1 MDFVALLDF
10 FSLSCP
16 KKIQISAKKKKK
28 KPKKPKK
35 PAILK
40 SEPTFVNISASCW
53 GEEELDD
60 VFYVGKDVGNSAVW
74 S

>member
-10 FSLSCP
+10 FLFLCP
-16 KKIQISAKKKKK
+16 KKIQIPAEKKA
-28 KPKKPKK
+28 
-35 PAILK
+35 AILK

-53 GEEELDD
+53 GEEEPDD
-60 VFYVGKDVGNSAVW
+60 VFYVGKEVGNSAVW

>member
-16 KKIQISAKKKKK
+16 KKNYKSLQKKKKK
-28 KPKKPKK
+28 EPKK

-40 SEPTFVNISASCW
+40 SEPTFVNISASCR